1 MQEVAQFHTLEVG
14 DFVRYLGRHVE
25 RVESLV
31 AGVSWTILKFTSVSK
46 RPAGGVSPADSV
58 LGARPCLS

>member
-1 MQEVAQFHTLEVG
+1 MREVAQFHTLEVG

-31 AGVSWTILKFTSVSK
+31 AGVS
-46 RPAGGVSPADSV
+46 
-58 LGARPCLS
+58 